1 MERESR
7 EQLLRIEGMTC
18 AGCAQAVERALSQVH
33 GVKTAS
39 VNLLTEEARVKHT
52 GLVSPEALVAAV
64 EAAGYKAALI
74 ASPPERRIKLG
85 IEGMTCGRCDYA

>member
-18 AGCAQAVERALSQVH
+18 AGCAQAVERALSQVR

-39 VNLLTEEARVKHT
+39 VNLLTEEARVKHYRPCLPR
-52 GLVSPEALVAAV
+52 G
-64 EAAGYKAALI
+64 
-74 ASPPERRIKLG
+74 
-85 IEGMTCGRCDYA
+85 TCCRGGSGWVQSSTDCQPA